1 MSDAMPTKVWL
12 QDDGWYTERQPPPE
26 DKWRLREYRRAD
38 LVDAEIERL
47 RSQIKAINSSMD
59 HHAQTMDAKLVER
72 DAEIDRLRAEVE
84 RLRQRREG
92 EYARMLEWRG
102 IEHGNECK
110 GCGGAGVTTYGST
123 ATWRGGVGGQT
134 ITAGICDKCWG
145 SGQHTRPWLSL
156 RKLDAERQ
164 RARLPEE
171 LVERIRT
178 AVEYD
183 LQEQFGGNLVK
194 RILEDILAAVE
205 PQT

>member
-1 MSDAMPTKVWL
+1 MSNAPETIWIWAFSKDGELYRNECSWPAQQTDDDAKQHAPI
-12 QDDGWYTERQPPPE
+12 Q
-26 DKWRLREYRRAD
+26 YRRAD

-47 RSQIKAINSSMD
+47 R
-59 HHAQTMDAKLVER
+59 T
-72 DAEIDRLRAEVE
+72 EVE
-84 RLRQRREG
+84 TLRQRREG

-102 IEHGNECK
+102 IDQGDECK
-110 GCGGAGVTTYGST
+110 KCGGAGVTAYGST
-123 ATWRGGVGGQT
+123 ATWRGGIGGQV

-145 SGQHTRPWLSL
+145 SGNSNRPWLSL
-156 RKLDAERQ
+156 RKLEAERQ